1 MDRPAVRLQLI
12 QGTVSEIVSNTYVT
26 RITLDDETV
35 WFRTS
40 RAGRPPIETG
50 DSVAVVAGTIGP
62 ERILIAIQI
71 RRLRDARSF
80 RPHMHSSTALRVAA
94 SVLLRAHTAL
104 GERGLSIAG
113 AAVGPLASLGT
124 GYLQAQI
131 DIVAR
136 HLALVASQV
145 QVQSAAKADVG
156 GAAAARPSSEVSI
169 GLQGAAPTTES
180 PWWHSELLEY
190 THDAIIIWEMDG
202 AGILYWNQAAEQ
214 LYGYTREQARGKV
227 THDLLRTVTRKPVKE
242 LESMLARYG
251 VWIGEMRHTTR
262 DGRIV
267 EVEGRL
273 SLMSQRSG
281 KWLVLEVNRDVT
293 DRRYAEAAGAAREA
307 SLSNLHRER

>member
-1 MDRPAVRLQLI
+1 MDRSAVLLQLI

-80 RPHMHSSTALRVAA
+80 RPHKHSSIALQLAA
-94 SVLLRAHTAL
+94 SALFNAHAVV
-104 GERGLSIAG
+104 GERGLSLVA
-113 AAVGPLASLGT
+113 AAVGPLALFGR

-136 HLALVASQV
+136 HAALVAARTRAL
-145 QVQSAAKADVG
+145 AAATT
-156 GAAAARPSSEVSI
+156 AAAASSSSSEVSI

-214 LYGYTREQARGKV
+214 LYGYTREEARGKV
-227 THDLLRTVTRKPVKE
+227 THDLLQTVTRKPVKE

-307 SLSNLHRER
+307 SLSNLNRER

>member
-1 MDRPAVRLQLI
+1 M
-12 QGTVSEIVSNTYVT
+12 
-26 RITLDDETV
+26 
-35 WFRTS
+35 
-40 RAGRPPIETG
+40 
-50 DSVAVVAGTIGP
+50 
-62 ERILIAIQI
+62 
-71 RRLRDARSF
+71 RDARSF
-80 RPHMHSSTALRVAA
+80 RPHKHSSIALQLAA
-94 SVLLRAHTAL
+94 SALFNAHAVV
-104 GERGLSIAG
+104 GERGLSLVA
-113 AAVGPLASLGT
+113 AAVGPLALFGR

-136 HLALVASQV
+136 HAALVAARTRAL
-145 QVQSAAKADVG
+145 AAATT
-156 GAAAARPSSEVSI
+156 AAAASSSSSEVSI

-202 AGILYWNQAAEQ
+202 AGILYWNQQ
-214 LYGYTREQARGKV
+214 LSSSMGTPAKRLGEGY
-227 THDLLRTVTRKPVKE
+227 HDLLRTVTRKPVKE

-251 VWIGEMRHTTR
+251 VWIGELRHTTR

>member
-1 MDRPAVRLQLI
+1 MDRSAVQMELV
-12 QGTVSEIVSNTYVT
+12 QGTLSEIVSDNYIT
-26 RITLDDETV
+26 RLTLDDETV

-40 RAGRPPIETG
+40 RAGRPPLAAG
-50 DSVAVVAGTIGP
+50 DAVAVVASRLGP
-62 ERILIAIQI
+62 RRALIAIRI
-71 RRLRDARSF
+71 WRLRDARSF
-80 RPHMHSSTALRVAA
+80 RPHKHSSIALQLAAAAIFHAA
-94 SVLLRAHTAL
+94 STL
-104 GERGLSIAG
+104 GERGLSIVT
-113 AAVGPLASLGT
+113 AAVAPLAALGK
-124 GYLQAQI
+124 GYLRAQV
-131 DIVAR
+131 DIIAR
-136 HLALVASQV
+136 HAALVANRA
-145 QVQSAAKADVG
+145 QSVAVTTNAMPAG
-156 GAAAARPSSEVSI
+156 RSSPEVAI
-169 GLQGAAPTTES
+169 GLQGSAPTTEA

-214 LYGYTREQARGKV
+214 LYGYTREEAQGKV

-251 VWIGEMRHTTR
+251 VWIGELRHTTR

-293 DRRYAEAAGAAREA
+293 DRRRADVAGAAREA
-307 SLSNLHRER
+307 SLSTLTRER